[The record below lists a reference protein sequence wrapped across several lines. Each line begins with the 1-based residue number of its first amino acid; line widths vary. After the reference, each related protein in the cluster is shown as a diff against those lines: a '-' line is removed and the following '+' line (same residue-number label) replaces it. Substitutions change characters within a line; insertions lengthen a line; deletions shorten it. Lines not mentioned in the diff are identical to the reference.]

1 MTAHTPREIK
11 DHVAEHPFLK
21 GLDAAFIRTA
31 LEGSNDRTYETG
43 DLLVREG
50 DPAHE
55 FYLIHQG
62 KVAIEIVAAGGPH
75 LSIQTVGP
83 GEVLGWSW
91 LSPEGRWHFDA
102 RALKRTRV
110 TALSADV
117 LRRTFDERPADGYAF
132 LLRFVPV
139 LAERLENT
147 RIQLLDIHG
156 T

>member
-1 MTAHTPREIK
+1 MTSHSGREPK
-11 DHVAEHPFLK
+11 SHLLEHPFLK
-21 GLDAAFIRTA
+21 GLDATFVAA
-31 LEGSNDRTYETG
+31 LTEGSNDRTYEMG

-50 DPAHE
+50 DPAGE
-55 FYLIHQG
+55 FFLIHQG
-62 KVAIEIVAAGGPH
+62 KVAIEIVGAAEPR

-91 LSPEGRWHFDA
+91 FTPEGRWHFDA

-110 TALSADV
+110 TSLSAEV
-117 LRRTFDERPADGYAF
+117 LRRTFETRPADGYEF
-132 LLRFVPV
+132 LRRFVPV
-139 LAERLENT
+139 IAERLENA